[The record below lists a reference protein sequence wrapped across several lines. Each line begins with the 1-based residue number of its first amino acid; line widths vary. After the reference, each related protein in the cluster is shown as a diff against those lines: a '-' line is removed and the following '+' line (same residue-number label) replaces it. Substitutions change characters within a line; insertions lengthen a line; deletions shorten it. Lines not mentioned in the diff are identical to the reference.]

1 MRYFENF
8 QVGDTF
14 VLGNLKVTESAP
26 GSPGSSESG
35 DSGHRLLKILYSA
48 RAAPSHLLIFRPL

>member
-14 VLGNLKVTESAP
+14 VLGSMKVTESAP

-35 DSGHRLLKILYSA
+35 DSV
-48 RAAPSHLLIFRPL
+48 PQVVEDPL